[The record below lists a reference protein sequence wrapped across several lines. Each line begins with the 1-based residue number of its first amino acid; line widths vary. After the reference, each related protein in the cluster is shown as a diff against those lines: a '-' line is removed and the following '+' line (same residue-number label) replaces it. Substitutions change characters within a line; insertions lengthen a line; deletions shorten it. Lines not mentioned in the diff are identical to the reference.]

1 MDTALPIGKEADP
14 NRMDIRQLHYFA
26 EVAKHKN
33 FTKASQ
39 VLFVSQ
45 PSISKMIKSLED
57 ELGVTLLDRSEREVV
72 LTDTGKLVHE
82 KALNILQLLEEL
94 SSSVHELVQVQK
106 GSVKMGIMP
115 TISALLFPNII
126 AGFKERYPGIEIQMI
141 EYSAKQVELQME
153 QGNIDFGVTVLPVN
167 TRRYETVSLLAEE
180 LVVIVSRQHWLA
192 GRTSVRLAE
201 LKNEP
206 FILFTKEFALHDVVW
221 QACLQAGFEPKV
233 AHMTSLWDFCCEMVA
248 SQLGISLIP
257 RSMASRLHHLAVHPV
272 SISHPQMAW
281 ELALIYPRDRYLS
294 YASRE
299 FISYIQANPP
309 NQPG

>member
-1 MDTALPIGKEADP
+1 
-14 NRMDIRQLHYFA
+14 MDIKQLQYFA

-72 LTDTGKLVHE
+72 LTDTGKLVNE

-94 SSSVHELVQVQK
+94 SFSVNELVHVQR
-106 GSVKMGIMP
+106 GNVKMGIMP
-115 TISALLFPNII
+115 TIGALLFPKII
-126 AGFKERYPGIEIQMI
+126 AEFKKRYPGIEIQMV
-141 EYSAKQVELQME
+141 EYSAKQVETQME

-167 TRRYETVSLLAEE
+167 TRRYGTVSLLTEE

-192 GRTSVRLAE
+192 GRTSVALAE

-206 FILFTKEFALHDVVW
+206 FILFTREFALHDVVW
-221 QACLQAGFEPKV
+221 QACLQAGFEPEV

-272 SISHPQMAW
+272 SISHPQIAW
-281 ELALIYPRDRYLS
+281 ELALIYPRDKYLS

-299 FISYIQANPP
+299 FIAYIQANPP
-309 NQPG
+309 NQQPGF

>member
-1 MDTALPIGKEADP
+1 
-14 NRMDIRQLHYFA
+14 MDIRQLQYFA

-45 PSISKMIKSLED
+45 PSISKMIKTLED

-72 LTDTGKLVHE
+72 LTDAGKLVNE
-82 KALNILQLLEEL
+82 KALQVLQLLEEL
-94 SSSVHELVQVQK
+94 SSSVNELVQVQR
-106 GSVKMGIMP
+106 GTVKMGIMP
-115 TISALLFPNII
+115 SISALLFPKII
-126 AGFKERYPGIEIQMI
+126 AGFKEGYPGIEIQMV
-141 EYSAKQVELQME
+141 EYSAKQVETQME

-180 LVVIVSRQHWLA
+180 LVIIVSRQHWLA
-192 GRTSVRLAE
+192 GRTSVNLAE
-201 LKNEP
+201 LKHEP
-206 FILFTKEFALHDVVW
+206 FILFTEEFALHDVVR
-221 QACLQAGFEPKV
+221 QACLQAGFKPEV

-281 ELALIYPRDRYLS
+281 ELALIYPRDKYLS
-294 YASRE
+294 YAARE
-299 FISYIQANPP
+299 FITYIQANPP